1 VGRVASHLP
10 SSYVSWVESNSPKL
24 TLAAE
29 GLCLKCGLCCNGVI
43 FADVRLQRG
52 DRAEHLKALGLP
64 VTGSRPMV
72 FAQPCAAL
80 EGCRC
85 RIYNDRPRYCREF
98 DCLLLK
104 RFKAGKIG
112 GRAAHQ
118 LVATARGQAER
129 VRELLSRLGERDEKA
144 PLATRF
150 RRTAKRLEQNA
161 QGDKTARTYGE
172 LTLAFHDLSLLL
184 SETFYPAPTE

>member
-1 VGRVASHLP
+1 
-10 SSYVSWVESNSPKL
+10 VESNDPKL

-64 VTGSRPMV
+64 VTGFRPAG

-85 RIYNDRPRYCREF
+85 RIYPDRPRYCREF

-129 VRELLSRLGERDEKA
+129 VQELLIRLGERDDKA

-150 RRTAKRLEQNA
+150 RRTAKRLEQVA
-161 QGDKTARTYGE
+161 QSDQTAETYGE
-172 LTLAFHDLSLLL
+172 LTLAYHDLSLLL
-184 SETFYPAPTE
+184 SESFYPAPAE